1 MMRSDTSEA
10 SRVESQVV
18 ELEMLRDLTHRLGSN
33 PLLAQG
39 STGNTSIKL
48 DGVLWIKASGRWMAD
63 ARQNEILIPLD
74 LADVHRECLQR
85 DLDPAERY
93 PGASLETAMHAL
105 LPHRVVLHV
114 HCVNTIAWAVRS
126 DARAQLQERLGGLR
140 WRWVPYVESG
150 LPLARAARNSLPAD
164 DAHADEAN
172 RDADIFVLGNHG
184 LVIGAESCCA
194 AEHLLSEVGRRLA
207 LPPRQAHPADY
218 TLLAEAS
225 AGTQWDLPDDDA
237 IHALATDATSRAILA
252 GGLLYPCQA
261 IFSNSSTPALFR
273 SIACSDSPGQWAARY
288 RNRPLLLM
296 EGRGVLISRSMT
308 SAECAMIGGLA
319 QVVQR
324 IPVSA
329 PIRYLTDTE
338 IANSSSAVAYRYREL
353 ANERIGG
360 GAAVPVLSRAASGKS
375 LAS

>member
-1 MMRSDTSEA
+1 MRSDTSE
-10 SRVESQVV
+10 VSQVETQLV
-18 ELEMLRDLTHRLGSN
+18 ELDMLRELTQRVGSN
-33 PLLAQG
+33 PLLAQA
-39 STGNTSIKL
+39 STGNTSVKL
-48 DGVLWIKASGRWMAD
+48 NGVLWIKASGRWMAD
-63 ARQNEILIPLD
+63 ALQNEILIPLD

-126 DARAQLQERLGGLR
+126 DARAHLQERLAGLR
-140 WRWVPYVESG
+140 WRWIPYVESG
-150 LPLARAARNSLPAD
+150 LPLARAVRNSLPVEG
-164 DAHADEAN
+164 AHADQSN
-172 RDADIFVLGNHG
+172 LDADIFVLGNHG

-194 AEHLLSEVGRRLA
+194 AERLLSEVGRRLA
-207 LPPRQAHPADY
+207 VSPRQAHPADY

-237 IHALATDATSRAILA
+237 IHALATDAASRAILA

-273 SIACSDSPGQWAARY
+273 SIACSDSSDQWASRY
-288 RNRPLLLM
+288 RNRPLLLI
-296 EGRGVLISRSMT
+296 EGRGVLINRAMT

-324 IPVSA
+324 IPPSA
-329 PIRYLTDTE
+329 PIRYLTDAE
-338 IANSSSAVAYRYREL
+338 IAASSSAVAYRYREL

-360 GAAVPVLSRAASGKS
+360 GAGVPVLSSTASGKS

>member
-1 MMRSDTSEA
+1 MRSNTPNA
-10 SRVESQVV
+10 GQV
-18 ELEMLRDLTHRLGSN
+18 ELEMLRELTQRVGSN
-33 PLLAQG
+33 PLLAQA

-105 LPHRVVLHV
+105 LPHPVVLHV
-114 HCVNTIAWAVRS
+114 HCVNTIAWAVRC
-126 DARAQLQERLGGLR
+126 DARTQLQERLDGLR

-150 LPLARAARNSLPAD
+150 LPLARAVRNSIRAG
-164 DAHADEAN
+164 DAHADDTHL
-172 RDADIFVLGNHG
+172 DADIFVLGNHG
-184 LVIGAESCCA
+184 LVIGAENCRA

-207 LPPRQAHPADY
+207 VSPRQAHPADY
-218 TLLAEAS
+218 TMLAEAS

-237 IHALATDATSRAILA
+237 VHALATDPISRALLA

-261 IFSNSSTPALFR
+261 IFSNSSTPTLFR
-273 SIACSDSPGQWAARY
+273 SIACSDSPDQWASRY
-288 RNRPLLLM
+288 RSRPLLLI

-308 SAECAMIGGLA
+308 SAECAMISGLA

-324 IPVSA
+324 IPASA
-329 PIRYLTDTE
+329 TIRYLTDSE

-353 ANERIGG
+353 ANSRIGG
-360 GAAVPVLSRAASGKS
+360 GAGVPALSAAASGKS

>member
-1 MMRSDTSEA
+1 MRSDTP
-10 SRVESQVV
+10 VGLQ
-18 ELEMLRDLTHRLGSN
+18 MLRELTRRVGSN
-33 PLLAQG
+33 PLLAQA

-63 ARQNEILIPLD
+63 AQQNEILIPLD
-74 LADVHRECLQR
+74 LAEVHRECLQR

-93 PGASLETAMHAL
+93 PGASLETAMHAV
-105 LPHRVVLHV
+105 LPHPVVLHV
-114 HCVNTIAWAVRS
+114 HCVNTIAWAVRG
-126 DARAQLQERLGGLR
+126 DARAQLQQRLDGLR

-150 LPLARAARNSLPAD
+150 LPLARAVRNALSAG
-164 DAHADEAN
+164 
-172 RDADIFVLGNHG
+172 DADINGAAHAADVFVLGNHG
-184 LVIGAESCCA
+184 LVIGAENCRA

-207 LPPRQAHPADY
+207 ISPRRAHPADY
-218 TLLAEAS
+218 TVLAEAS
-225 AGTQWDLPDDDA
+225 AGSLWDLPDDDA
-237 IHALATDATSRAILA
+237 IHALATDPVSRAILA

-261 IFSNSSTPALFR
+261 IFSNSSTPAFFR
-273 SIACSDSPGQWAARY
+273 SIACSDSPDQWASRY
-288 RNRPLLLM
+288 RSRPLLLI
-296 EGRGVLISRSMT
+296 EGRGVLIGRSIT

-324 IPVSA
+324 IPASA
-329 PIRYLTDTE
+329 PIRYLTDAE

-360 GAAVPVLSRAASGKS
+360 GAGVPALSSVASGKS

>member
-1 MMRSDTSEA
+1 VGT
-10 SRVESQVV
+10 
-18 ELEMLRDLTHRLGSN
+18 N
-33 PLLAQG
+33 PLLAQA

-63 ARQNEILIPLD
+63 AQQNEILIPLD
-74 LADVHRECLQR
+74 LADVHRCLER

-93 PGASLETAMHAL
+93 PGASLETAMHAV
-105 LPHRVVLHV
+105 LPHAVVLHG

-126 DARAQLQERLGGLR
+126 DARTQLQQRLDGLR

-150 LPLARAARNSLPAD
+150 LPLAHAVRNALSAGDANTGAD
-164 DAHADEAN
+164 RN
-172 RDADIFVLGNHG
+172 ADIFVLGNHG
-184 LVIGAESCCA
+184 LVIGAESCRA
-194 AEHLLSEVGRRLA
+194 AENLLNEVGRRLA
-207 LPPRQAHPADY
+207 VSPRQAHPADY
-218 TLLAEAS
+218 TVLAEAS
-225 AGTQWDLPDDDA
+225 AGSLWDLPDDDA
-237 IHALATDATSRAILA
+237 VHALATDPVSRAILA
-252 GGLLYPCQA
+252 RGLLYPCQA

-273 SIACSDSPGQWAARY
+273 SIACSDSPDQWTSRY
-288 RNRPLLLM
+288 RSRPLLLI

-308 SAECAMIGGLA
+308 SAECAMISGLA

-324 IPVSA
+324 IPASA
-329 PIRYLTDTE
+329 PIRYLTEAE

-360 GAAVPVLSRAASGKS
+360 GAGVPVLSAAASGKS

>member
-1 MMRSDTSEA
+1 MRSDSPQATH
-10 SRVESQVV
+10 VECQAV
-18 ELEMLRDLTHRLGSN
+18 ELQLLRELTQRVGSN
-33 PLLAQG
+33 PLLAQA
-39 STGNTSIKL
+39 STGNTSTKL

-63 ARQNEILIPLD
+63 ARQNEILIPLE
-74 LADVHRECLQR
+74 LADVHQCLQR
-85 DLDPAERY
+85 ELDPAERY
-93 PGASLETAMHAL
+93 PGASLETAMHAI
-105 LPHRVVLHV
+105 LPHPVVLHV

-126 DARAQLQERLGGLR
+126 DARAQLQQRLNGLN

-150 LPLARAARNSLPAD
+150 LPLARAVRNALSSAETD
-164 DAHADEAN
+164 KDAN
-172 RDADIFVLGNHG
+172 SDADIFVLGNHG
-184 LVIGAESCCA
+184 LVIGAESCHA
-194 AEHLLSEVGRRLA
+194 AEHLLSEVARRLA
-207 LPPRQAHPADY
+207 ISPRQAHPADY
-218 TLLAEAS
+218 TVLAEAS

-237 IHALATDATSRAILA
+237 VHALATDAVSRAILA

-273 SIACSDSPGQWAARY
+273 SIPCSDSPDQWASRY
-288 RNRPLLLM
+288 RSRPLLVI

-308 SAECAMIGGLA
+308 SAECAMISGLA

-324 IPVSA
+324 IPASA
-329 PIRYLTDTE
+329 PIRYLTEAE

-360 GAAVPVLSRAASGKS
+360 GGGVPALSAAASAKS

>member
-1 MMRSDTSEA
+1 
-10 SRVESQVV
+10 
-18 ELEMLRDLTHRLGSN
+18 MLRELTDRVGSN
-33 PLLAQG
+33 PLLAQA

-85 DLDPAERY
+85 DLDPAQSY
-93 PGASLETAMHAL
+93 PGASLETAMHAV
-105 LPHRVVLHV
+105 LPHSVVLHV

-126 DARAQLQERLGGLR
+126 DARAQLHDRLDGLR

-150 LPLARAARNSLPAD
+150 LPLARAVRNALSAG
-164 DAHADEAN
+164 DAGK
-172 RDADIFVLGNHG
+172 DADIFVLGNHG
-184 LVIGAESCCA
+184 LVIGAESCPA
-194 AEHLLSEVGRRLA
+194 AENLLSEVGRRLA
-207 LPPRQAHPADY
+207 ISPRPAHPADY
-218 TLLAEAS
+218 TVLAEAS
-225 AGTQWDLPDDDA
+225 AGTLWDLPDDDA
-237 IHALATDATSRAILA
+237 VHALATDPVSRAILSW
-252 GGLLYPCQA
+252 GLLYPCQA

-273 SIACSDSPGQWAARY
+273 SIAFSPAPDNWAVRY
-288 RNRPLLLM
+288 RNRPLLLI
-296 EGRGVLISRSMT
+296 ERHGVLISRSMT
-308 SAECAMIGGLA
+308 PAECAMISGLA

-324 IPVSA
+324 IPASA
-329 PIRYLTDTE
+329 PIRYLTDAE

-360 GAAVPVLSRAASGKS
+360 GAGVPALSAAASGKS

>member
-1 MMRSDTSEA
+1 MRSDSPQA
-10 SRVESQVV
+10 RHVECQAV
-18 ELEMLRDLTHRLGSN
+18 ELQLLRELTERVGSN
-33 PLLAQG
+33 PLLAQA

-74 LADVHRECLQR
+74 LADVHQCLQR
-85 DLDPAERY
+85 ELDPAERF
-93 PGASLETAMHAL
+93 PGASLETAMHAI
-105 LPHRVVLHV
+105 LPYPVVLHV

-126 DARAQLQERLGGLR
+126 DARAQLQQRLDGLR

-150 LPLARAARNSLPAD
+150 LPLARAVRKALSSGDTEKDANS
-164 DAHADEAN
+164 
-172 RDADIFVLGNHG
+172 DADIFVLGNHG
-184 LVIGAESCCA
+184 LVIGAENCRA

-207 LPPRQAHPADY
+207 ISPRQAHPADY
-218 TLLAEAS
+218 TVLAEAS

-237 IHALATDATSRAILA
+237 VHALATDTVSRAILA

-273 SIACSDSPGQWAARY
+273 SIPCSDSPDQWASRY
-288 RNRPLLLM
+288 RSRPLLVI
-296 EGRGVLISRSMT
+296 EGRGVLIGRSMT
-308 SAECAMIGGLA
+308 SAECAMISGLA

-324 IPVSA
+324 IPASA
-329 PIRYLTDTE
+329 PIRYLTEAE

-360 GAAVPVLSRAASGKS
+360 GAGVPVLSAAASGKS
-375 LAS
+375 WAS

>member
-1 MMRSDTSEA
+1 MRSDSPQATHVECQVA
-10 SRVESQVV
+10 ELQLLRELTQRV
-18 ELEMLRDLTHRLGSN
+18 GSN
-33 PLLAQG
+33 PLLAQA
-39 STGNTSIKL
+39 STGNTSTKL

-63 ARQNEILIPLD
+63 ARQNEILIPLE
-74 LADVHRECLQR
+74 LADVHQCLQR
-85 DLDPAERY
+85 ELDPAERY
-93 PGASLETAMHAL
+93 PGASLETAMHAI
-105 LPHRVVLHV
+105 LPHPVVLHV

-126 DARAQLQERLGGLR
+126 DARAQLQQRLNGLN

-150 LPLARAARNSLPAD
+150 LPLARAVRNALSSAQTD
-164 DAHADEAN
+164 KDAN
-172 RDADIFVLGNHG
+172 SDADIFVLGNHG
-184 LVIGAESCCA
+184 LVIGGENCRA

-207 LPPRQAHPADY
+207 ISPRQAHPADY
-218 TLLAEAS
+218 TILAEAS

-237 IHALATDATSRAILA
+237 VHALATDAVSRAILA

-273 SIACSDSPGQWAARY
+273 SIPCSDSPDQWASRY
-288 RNRPLLLM
+288 RSRPLLVI

-308 SAECAMIGGLA
+308 SAECAMISGLA

-324 IPVSA
+324 IPASA
-329 PIRYLTDTE
+329 PIRYLTEAE

-360 GAAVPVLSRAASGKS
+360 GGGVPALSAAASAKS

>member
-1 MMRSDTSEA
+1 MMRSDPSKTTQ
-10 SRVESQVV
+10 VESQVV
-18 ELEMLRDLTHRLGSN
+18 ELEMLRELTHRVGSN
-33 PLLAQG
+33 PLLAQA

-48 DGVLWIKASGRWMAD
+48 NGVLWIKASGRWMAD
-63 ARQNEILIPLD
+63 ALENEILIPLE

-126 DARAQLQERLGGLR
+126 DAPAQLQERLSGLR
-140 WRWVPYVESG
+140 WRWIPYVESG
-150 LPLARAARNSLPAD
+150 LPLARAVRNSLSAD
-164 DAHADEAN
+164 GAHAN
-172 RDADIFVLGNHG
+172 QTNMDADIFVLGNHG
-184 LVIGAESCCA
+184 LVIGAANCCA
-194 AEHLLSEVGRRLA
+194 AERLLSEVGRRLA
-207 LPPRQAHPADY
+207 VSPRPAHPADY

-252 GGLLYPCQA
+252 SGLLYPCQA

-273 SIACSDSPGQWAARY
+273 SIACSDSPDQWASRY
-288 RNRPLLLM
+288 RNHPLLLI
-296 EGRGVLISRSMT
+296 EGRGVLINRSTT
-308 SAECAMIGGLA
+308 SAECAMISGLA
-319 QVVQR
+319 QVMQR
-324 IPVSA
+324 IPASA
-329 PIRYLTDTE
+329 PIRYLTDAE
-338 IANSSSAVAYRYREL
+338 IATSSSAVAYRYREL

-360 GAAVPVLSRAASGKS
+360 KEGVAVLSSAASGNA